1 MIIGEERCPGVY
13 GKWAHTN
20 QCRTDLEGALG
31 FLIYGLSTSLKKK
44 QNKTKKEYK

>member
-13 GKWAHTN
+13 GKRAHTN